1 MSVTDMQI
9 PGPVISARG
18 ITKDFGAHVALKNI
32 DLELGKGQ
40 SLVIIGPNGAGKT
53 TLLKVLSGTIAPT
66 QGTLL
71 IQGVDIKKDPMAVK
85 KMIGVI
91 SHETYLYDE
100 LTARE
105 NLEFFGKMYGIQKD
119 VLEKRIDELLLMTGL
134 DERADDRAGSF
145 SRGMKQRLSIIRSL
159 LHRPAILLMD
169 EPYTGLDQQA
179 ADAFEAVLRLLDT
192 EMTTKIMVS
201 HDIERAFEMSDRIII
216 MDKGMMVHDAMK
228 AEIANAEGLRWI
240 YRSIFSVAK
249 NDRDKGER

>member
-18 ITKDFGAHVALKNI
+18 IAKNFGAHVALKNI

-71 IQGVDIKKDPMAVK
+71 IQGVDIKKDPMAVR

-192 EMTTKIMVS
+192 DMTTKIMVS
-201 HDIERAFEMSDRIII
+201 HDTERAFEMSDRIII
-216 MDKGMMVHDAMK
+216 MDKGRMVHDAMK